1 MPLRSDLQLDAKLF
15 RSDQVSEQTAKFNAQ
30 LGEIMKSGPKWYEV
44 GAEKYRQMRW
54 NGETP
59 LPKPRVLDSAQTGT
73 IPSRDAGRNLPT
85 RIFRPSSG
93 AAPRSLFLHIH
104 GGGWV
109 LQSEAYQDIMLQS
122 YADRSSLLV
131 ISVGYRLAPE
141 DPYPKGNEDC
151 FDAAG
156 WLVDHAKE
164 EFGVELEFIG
174 GDSAGAHLSALTC
187 FWLMENRREWKGKG
201 LVLSFGAFEL
211 SGFLPHVHNIEAPV
225 VIDHD
230 IMTKYI
236 EAYLPNRTAE
246 QRRDPWIS
254 PLYAD
259 LAKMNL
265 PPALFLCGTADPLL
279 DDSVFMSAK
288 WAMSGAESILKIYPG
303 GCHGFTFFPV
313 GQTETTEAAL
323 KDIETFV
330 TERLQSYNLI
340 VHDANAALPARAAA
354 SWPNT
359 SVADTSDP
367 ATAFATC
374 DLLITMLPN
383 GHIVRDVLLGKDG
396 SQGFAAGLKK
406 GTVVIDTSSSSP
418 YHTQTLG
425 KDLAEL
431 GIVLVDAPITQTYM
445 HATDFGESTLMVG
458 IMASSIVALCDSLV
472 SGQKQFGL
480 KPAMMLDVLNFGTGV
495 CFPTLDTF
503 RRDGLT
509 KRYNSGFGLGLLV
522 KDLGITEVMKGS
534 GLETRLPGVLREY
547 LRDALG
553 EVEEGADHTAVLRGW
568 EKRGGVKIEK
578 TEEVREIG
586 KEDFEHRLK
595 GLNRSSE
602 I

>member
-151 FDAAG
+151 YDAAG

-330 TERLQSYNLI
+330 TERL
-340 VHDANAALPARAAA
+340 
-354 SWPNT
+354 
-359 SVADTSDP
+359 
-367 ATAFATC
+367 
-374 DLLITMLPN
+374 
-383 GHIVRDVLLGKDG
+383 
-396 SQGFAAGLKK
+396 
-406 GTVVIDTSSSSP
+406 
-418 YHTQTLG
+418 
-425 KDLAEL
+425 
-431 GIVLVDAPITQTYM
+431 
-445 HATDFGESTLMVG
+445 
-458 IMASSIVALCDSLV
+458 
-472 SGQKQFGL
+472 
-480 KPAMMLDVLNFGTGV
+480 
-495 CFPTLDTF
+495 
-503 RRDGLT
+503 
-509 KRYNSGFGLGLLV
+509 
-522 KDLGITEVMKGS
+522 
-534 GLETRLPGVLREY
+534 
-547 LRDALG
+547 
-553 EVEEGADHTAVLRGW
+553 
-568 EKRGGVKIEK
+568 
-578 TEEVREIG
+578 
-586 KEDFEHRLK
+586 
-595 GLNRSSE
+595 
-602 I
+602 